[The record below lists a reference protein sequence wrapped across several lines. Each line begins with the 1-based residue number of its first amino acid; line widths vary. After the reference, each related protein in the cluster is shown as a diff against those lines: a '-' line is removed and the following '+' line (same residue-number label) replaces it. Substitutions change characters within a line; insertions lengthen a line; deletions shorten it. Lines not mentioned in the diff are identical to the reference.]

1 MSQNFINN
9 SSIRDLVCFW
19 SVKDIKIET
28 SVRLQVRCRQLDQ
41 LSVDL
46 RCTGQPQ
53 SILVLDKLSDR
64 WSSRSKRP
72 PCETTGTFRFVS
84 TSTCTSVCYY
94 SQASLCFFLLEEL
107 AKIPGQHATA
117 TAPRISKAT
126 RHPDLQLWCH
136 SCNKDWPIIISGS
149 FLPLLGTFSEED
161 DKLDPTVNRCLTMW
175 FRSVCGFEDRKNSLF
190 DYLTFELLKSRDCW
204 AWGESERSLAA
215 WPQNYTSVSL
225 SLTCSHLQTA

>member
-1 MSQNFINN
+1 M
-9 SSIRDLVCFW
+9 DLVCFW

-28 SVRLQVRCRQLDQ
+28 SVRLQMRCRQLDQ

-72 PCETTGTFRFVS
+72 PCDSNGTFGFVT
-84 TSTCTSVCYY
+84 TSARLYAITARHPFVCL
-94 SQASLCFFLLEEL
+94 SIFLLEEL
-107 AKIPGQHATA
+107 AKIPGQHATT

-126 RHPDLQLWCH
+126 QHPDLQLWCH
-136 SCNKDWPIIISGS
+136 SCNKDWSIIISGS

-175 FRSVCGFEDRKNSLF
+175 FRSVCGF
-190 DYLTFELLKSRDCW
+190 
-204 AWGESERSLAA
+204 
-215 WPQNYTSVSL
+215 
-225 SLTCSHLQTA
+225 